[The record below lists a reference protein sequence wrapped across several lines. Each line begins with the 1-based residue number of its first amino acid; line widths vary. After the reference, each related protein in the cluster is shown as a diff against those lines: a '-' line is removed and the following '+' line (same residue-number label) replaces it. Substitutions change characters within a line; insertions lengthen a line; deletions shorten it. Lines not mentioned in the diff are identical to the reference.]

1 MELYNG
7 EDSFTDYLDSEVRHD
22 MYQRIAND
30 LFDDWNDSNLNEGLL
45 YADYRIAEA
54 SGDTDIIEEYHNHW
68 QLEPGD
74 EYYID

>member
-45 YADYRIAEA
+45 YADYRLAEA
-54 SGDTDIIEEYHNHW
+54 SGDTDIIDEYHEHW
-68 QLEPGD
+68 GLVEGD
-74 EYYID
+74 EYYIV